1 MTTDRA
7 LYEKMYARQIAEG
20 ATLEQAMRSNRAS
33 TPEDFRRAFGT
44 SDDPHQ
50 QWRKIGGGNKMGSG
64 GRAVN
69 AARRAKAEARRS
81 APDANVNDYTNKN
94 LADRV
99 GLTRFV
105 NAIDAQVNDTQ
116 GKNMPSNPSFVGVG
130 ADRGFES
137 IGTRVGN
144 FLSGM
149 TLGDKSSVYSNSLSD
164 GTLLAGGPDPN
175 RGLNRGITYGKDG
188 SIKSVTTDSDFGKR
202 MAAEMARFKA

>member
-50 QWRKIGGGNKMGSG
+50 QWRKIGGGNKMGAG

-69 AARRAKAEARRS
+69 AARKAQKASRDARGESDPIVSRITAFINKLVGEEASDDSTTERTS
-81 APDANVNDYTNKN
+81 DYRTPKEKRNRERK
-94 LADRV
+94 A
-99 GLTRFV
+99 
-105 NAIDAQVNDTQ
+105 
-116 GKNMPSNPSFVGVG
+116 
-130 ADRGFES
+130 
-137 IGTRVGN
+137 
-144 FLSGM
+144 
-149 TLGDKSSVYSNSLSD
+149 GDEVSSVFGTSTLD
-164 GTLLAGGPDPN
+164 GTLMAGGPDPN